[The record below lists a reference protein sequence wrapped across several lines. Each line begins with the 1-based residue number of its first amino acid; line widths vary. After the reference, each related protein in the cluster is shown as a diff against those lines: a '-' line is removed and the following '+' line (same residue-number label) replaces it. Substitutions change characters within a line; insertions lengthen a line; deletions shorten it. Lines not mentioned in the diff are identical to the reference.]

1 MMNPEKSH
9 RRGFPRKATAVA
21 VPEQGGAVLD
31 NRGFTLIELL
41 LVCII
46 IGVLATLAIP
56 AYTEL
61 TNVAKASRAAEEIRG
76 LEKDISAYQAE
87 RGTLPNDL
95 TVIGRGS
102 LLDPWKHA
110 YQYHTVASI
119 VNGGGTPYEGL
130 FVHDLNT
137 DYDLFSLGNDNATT
151 YVIVTSQDDIVR
163 ANNGAYVGL
172 ASRY

>member
-9 RRGFPRKATAVA
+9 RRGCPHTATAVT
-21 VPEQGGAVLD
+21 VPEQGGAAFD

-61 TNVAKASRAAEEIRG
+61 TNVAKASRCAEEIRG
-76 LEKDISAYQAE
+76 LEKDIGAFQAD
-87 RGTLPNDL
+87 RGYLPPDL
-95 TVIGRGS
+95 AAIHRDT

-119 VNGGGTPYEGL
+119 IDGGGTPYEGR
-130 FVHDLNT
+130 FVHDLNS

-151 YVIVTSQDDIVR
+151 YAIVTSQDDIVR